1 MAKKENLDHLHLGVF
16 LKDAVYGAN
25 DGIISTFAVV
35 AGVTGAALSPLVVV
49 VIGLASLFADGF
61 SMAVSNFLASRSALD
76 FTKRERRVEARE
88 VEVRPESERGEVRD
102 ILIKKGYE
110 GQDLEQLVVL
120 ITKNKRFWIDFMMHE
135 ELGLATH
142 GSVRPLRGAI
152 TTFVAFIVAGFLPIA
167 PYIFGMG
174 NIFLWS
180 VLATALVLF
189 VIGSLRTLFTEK
201 NWFLA
206 GLEMLF
212 LGGVAAIIAYS
223 IGFLISSIV

>member
-61 SMAVSNFLASRSALD
+61 SMAVSNFLASRSELD

-88 VEVRPESERGEVRD
+88 VEVRPESEREEVRD

-110 GQDLEQLVVL
+110 GQDLEQLVML

-135 ELGLATH
+135 ELGFAPR
-142 GSVRPLRGAI
+142 GSIRPLRGAVI
-152 TTFVAFIVAGFLPIA
+152 TFVAFIVAGFLPIA

-189 VIGSLRTLFTEK
+189 VIGSLRTLFTKK

-223 IGFLISSIV
+223 IGFLISSII

>member
-1 MAKKENLDHLHLGVF
+1 MAKKENLEHLHFGVF

-49 VIGLASLFADGF
+49 VVGLASLFADGF

-76 FTKRERRVEARE
+76 FTKRERWVETRE

-110 GQDLEQLVVL
+110 GQDLEQLVGL

-135 ELGLATH
+135 ELGLAPH
-142 GSVRPLRGAI
+142 GSIRPFRAAVI
-152 TTFVAFIVAGFLPIA
+152 TFVAFIVAGFLPIA
-167 PYIFGMG
+167 PYIFGVE

-212 LGGVAAIIAYS
+212 LGGVAAAIAYS
-223 IGFLISSIV
+223 VGFLISSIV

>member
-110 GQDLEQLVVL
+110 GQDLEQLVVP
-120 ITKNKRFWIDFMMHE
+120 ITKNKRFWLDFMMHE

-167 PYIFGMG
+167 PYIFGVG